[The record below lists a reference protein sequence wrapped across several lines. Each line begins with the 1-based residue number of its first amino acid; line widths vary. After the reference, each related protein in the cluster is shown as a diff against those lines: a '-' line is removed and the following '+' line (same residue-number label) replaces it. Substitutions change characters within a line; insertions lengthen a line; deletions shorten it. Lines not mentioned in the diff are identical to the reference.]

1 MIECGDKT
9 AEPDLTGWIEEAYD
23 LECVSEE
30 VVQMRHTFSRK

>member
-23 LECVSEE
+23 LECVSEVFTE
-30 VVQMRHTFSRK
+30 IIIN